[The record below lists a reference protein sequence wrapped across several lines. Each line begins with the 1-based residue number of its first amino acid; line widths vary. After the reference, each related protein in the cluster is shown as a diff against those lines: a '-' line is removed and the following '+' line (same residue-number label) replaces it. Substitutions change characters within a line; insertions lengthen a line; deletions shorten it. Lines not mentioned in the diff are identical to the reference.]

1 MDAAVLRIQQME
13 TTITD
18 MAGRMTA
25 YVARVDVMMDTIEK
39 NDINVKGMFDA
50 RMGEMMSSTNRAIV
64 DAAGI
69 PTSTTTSTSNGI
81 RK

>member
-13 TTITD
+13 TTITE

-50 RMGEMMSSTNRAIV
+50 RMGEMM
-64 DAAGI
+64 
-69 PTSTTTSTSNGI
+69 
-81 RK
+81 